1 MHVYAILLTPTSGQ
15 ERIIKTVRCLRCSRV
30 IDPLDASE
38 RTSTACKFHPGPS
51 KTSLRVYNAYDEV
64 LYQCCNRVQKGWCP
78 VIEEADTCAEAAHDF
93 GDAVLPALQ

>member
-1 MHVYAILLTPTSGQ
+1 MLILIVGQ

-30 IDPLDASE
+30 IDPMDASE
-38 RTSTACKFHPGPS
+38 RTSTSCKFHPGPS

-64 LYQCCNRVQKGWCP
+64 LYLCCNRVQKGWCP

-93 GDAVLPALQ
+93 GDAVLPPLQ

>member
-1 MHVYAILLTPTSGQ
+1 MSLTAAAGQ

-30 IDPLDASE
+30 IDPMDASE

-64 LYQCCNRVQKGWCP
+64 LYLCCNRAQKGWDP
-78 VIEEADTCAEAAHDF
+78 VLEEAETCAEAAHDF
-93 GDAVLPALQ
+93 GGAVLPALQ